1 MPRRCFEYGID
12 CSSKCVCKECLNGK
26 PPSVSNPPT
35 PRSVIDGCQLLS
47 VGQHFSKPVALWGAD
62 GRKSRHLRRSKP
74 VRISPKQIRICHSK
88 PVRIS
93 HRSSRLLLPWKQADE
108 GPGEK
113 RRGLS
118 SLRASTREA
127 SGSSGASGADF
138 SQECT
143 AAMNKK
149 ETSSPPE
156 TPQRAA
162 ALKSA
167 ALFTPQGQGTQT
179 GYCQYAPAPRL
190 SLFVNVCM
198 LAFIRSCLAP
208 NPSMLCMLRCVAAA
222 C

>member
-1 MPRRCFEYGID
+1 MRLQGVSEWQASIGEQPTNSEINNRWLPIVERRPTLLET
-12 CSSKCVCKECLNGK
+12 
-26 PPSVSNPPT
+26 PPPM
-35 PRSVIDGCQLLS
+35 
-47 VGQHFSKPVALWGAD
+47 WGAD